1 MSSSLPQTATNSQ
14 SLNGI
19 ISLSD
24 GVVTIED
31 GVISGLTELELT
43 DLQVS
48 DTATIQNLVVNNQ
61 IDMTSGRI
69 LNLAEPTLAQDAS
82 TKNYTDT
89 ASVNTNYLKRDG
101 SLAMLGAIDMNT
113 SNKIINLA
121 NPVSGQD
128 ASTKNYTDTASVN
141 TNYLKRDGSLAMLG
155 AIDMNTSNKIIN
167 VASPTDNGDVVN
179 KQFLDTNFLN
189 KTNGN
194 TTQTIASRLTLFNTT
209 SGSSN
214 PIINLQNSITG
225 FNKGMY
231 LQFFKNFNR
240 LPDTEI
246 GSIVFADK
254 AVSSQATSRAVQLTA
269 SIDSVSNP
277 LLNITFDSG
286 DFNPLTI
293 NNTQTILRNNDFY
306 LKNKTATQNLL
317 YYTSS
322 NDFWAMSK
330 SLNMSTN
337 NITNVNNLTI
347 NAQIDMTSGQIINLA
362 DPISNQDASTKYYT
376 DNASVNTNY
385 LKRDG
390 SLAMT
395 GGLNMN
401 SNLISNLSDPV
412 LSQQASTKNYT
423 DNASVNTNYLKRD
436 GSLAMTGGL
445 NMNSNLISNLSDPV
459 LSQQASTKNYT
470 DNASVNTN
478 YLKRDGSLV
487 MLGAIDMNTTN
498 KITNLANGSTSN
510 DAVNKSQLDLKSD
523 TIYLDGNFLNKTTTT
538 AQIVNSNLDM
548 NTMRI
553 YNLSNPTTQTDA
565 VNLSYLSTNYLN
577 KTTTANQTIA
587 NKVLFTNTTTDIVS
601 NPVITMVNA
610 IGGDSNGNFL
620 RFNKNVV
627 ENSNTQIGGLS
638 ACDKNIGNTIIRVAD
653 LIFSRGSNG
662 EARMDLEMIDGNR
675 NPLRIT
681 DGVFTSKNNSHYFL
695 KQDGT
700 NLLNYTTASDKF
712 TMSKP
717 LDIETTNHLSFYNS
731 DLTAESGMKM
741 YFDRSAGS
749 LGRFYMDMRG
759 SEIQIRTDPSSEP
772 TSQRVKINNSET
784 TINNNL
790 ICNGNVNFNGDVS
803 VNSNNHLMLGGNPS
817 TTGGMRLVYDAGFQ
831 TYGTSY
837 IDSRATSL
845 KIRLTTISDPTTD
858 RIEINN
864 FATTIKDNLIVDG
877 NTTLGNFATG
887 DTLTCNCQA
896 TFPNTSKLTFQSG
909 SILSFDSG
917 AEIHGFRVK
926 LRSIGADHTI
936 SSGSDLI
943 YDGIL
948 CTNMAGT
955 NIIITMPARSY
966 VWNNR
971 KLLIKSQ
978 TGDVKIRQVTTGT
991 NTTTRNNSTNDL
1003 DITQN
1008 YRVVTYLF
1016 DSDFG
1021 TNGKIWSL
1029 D

>member
-1 MSSSLPQTATNSQ
+1 
-14 SLNGI
+14 
-19 ISLSD
+19 
-24 GVVTIED
+24 
-31 GVISGLTELELT
+31 
-43 DLQVS
+43 
-48 DTATIQNLVVNNQ
+48 
-61 IDMTSGRI
+61 MTSGKI
-69 LNLAEPTLAQDAS
+69 TNLANGTNANDAVNKS
-82 TKNYTDT
+82 QLDLKADT
-89 ASVNTNYLKRDG
+89 TYVDTNFLNKTTATTQIVNSNLN
-101 SLAMLGAIDMNT
+101 MNT
-113 SNKIINLA
+113 TNKIINLA
-121 NPVSGQD
+121 NGSNSND
-128 ASTKNYTDTASVN
+128 A
-141 TNYLKRDGSLAMLG
+141 
-155 AIDMNTSNKIIN
+155 
-167 VASPTDNGDVVN
+167 VN
-179 KQFLDTNFLN
+179 KSQLDLKADTTYVDTNFLN
-189 KTNGN
+189 KTTA
-194 TTQTIASRLTLFNTT
+194 TTQ
-209 SGSSN
+209 
-214 PIINLQNSITG
+214 
-225 FNKGMY
+225 
-231 LQFFKNFNR
+231 
-240 LPDTEI
+240 
-246 GSIVFADK
+246 IV
-254 AVSSQATSRAVQLTA
+254 
-269 SIDSVSNP
+269 
-277 LLNITFDSG
+277 
-286 DFNPLTI
+286 
-293 NNTQTILRNNDFY
+293 
-306 LKNKTATQNLL
+306 
-317 YYTSS
+317 
-322 NDFWAMSK
+322 
-330 SLNMSTN
+330 
-337 NITNVNNLTI
+337 
-347 NAQIDMTSGQIINLA
+347 
-362 DPISNQDASTKYYT
+362 
-376 DNASVNTNY
+376 
-385 LKRDG
+385 
-390 SLAMT
+390 
-395 GGLNMN
+395 N
-401 SNLISNLSDPV
+401 SNL
-412 LSQQASTKNYT
+412 
-423 DNASVNTNYLKRD
+423 
-436 GSLAMTGGL
+436 
-445 NMNSNLISNLSDPV
+445 
-459 LSQQASTKNYT
+459 
-470 DNASVNTN
+470 
-478 YLKRDGSLV
+478 
-487 MLGAIDMNTTN
+487 DMNTTN
-498 KITNLANGSTSN
+498 KIINLANGSTSN

-523 TIYLDGNFLNKTTTT
+523 TTYVDTNFLNKTTATTQIVNSNLDMNTTNKIINLANGSTSNDAVNKSQLDLKSDTTYLDTNFLNKTTGTTQIVNSNLNMNTTNKIINLANGTNANDAVNKSQLDLKSDTTYLDTNFLNKTTAT

-548 NTMRI
+548 NTKRI

-577 KTTTANQTIA
+577 KTATANQTIA

-610 IGGDSNGNFL
+610 VGGASNGNFL

-627 ENSNTQIGGLS
+627 ETSNTQIGGLS

-675 NPLRIT
+675 NPLTIT
-681 DGVFTSKNNSHYFL
+681 DGEFTSKNNSHYFL

-700 NLLNYTTASDKF
+700 QLLYYTSSNDDWAMSKDLNMTQNNITNANTLQANFNLKVADATSGDGTPAIQFQNTTTGSNNGIYMRFYKNFNRLPDTELGGIIFADKNATSQAISRAVQLKASIGSNSTPIFDILFNSDGFNPLRVSNTQNILSNDDFYIKNKTSAQDLFTYLNASDKF
-712 TMSKP
+712 TMYKP
-717 LDIETTNHLSFYNS
+717 LQIETTNHIAFYNS
-731 DLTAESGMKM
+731 DLTAESGVKM
-741 YFDRSAGS
+741 YFDRSQGS

-759 SEIQIRTDPSSEP
+759 SEIQIRTDASSEP
-772 TSQRVKINNSET
+772 TSERVKINNSET

-790 ICNGNVNFNGDVS
+790 ICNGNVNLGNNPTGDTTTINSVATFNGDVL
-803 VNSNNHLMLGGNPS
+803 VNNNNHLMLGGNPAS
-817 TTGGMRLVYDAGFQ
+817 TGGMRLVYDAGFQ
-831 TYGTSY
+831 ANGTAY